1 MRHNNEQKKLEKMVR
16 RSERK
21 PVGEMHLVAL
31 FPVKLFFIEPK
42 HSKWSS
48 GSEGRLHIFKKEDE
62 VRSKYLVCCAPTEK
76 EFNSAQM
83 NAFEQPGGL
92 NAVIH
97 SSVAVSYAE
106 DDKKTIV
113 FGKLAS
119 FSKTNSKRQAIRT
132 IWSARFDELGHATA
146 FSSDQEYGTGLRR
159 SQRRK
164 RQL

>member
-1 MRHNNEQKKLEKMVR
+1 
-16 RSERK
+16 
-21 PVGEMHLVAL
+21 
-31 FPVKLFFIEPK
+31 
-42 HSKWSS
+42 
-48 GSEGRLHIFKKEDE
+48 
-62 VRSKYLVCCAPTEK
+62 
-76 EFNSAQM
+76 M

-132 IWSARFDELGHATA
+132 IWSARFDEVGHATA
-146 FSSDQEYGTGLRR
+146 FFHLIRSMAQDSGDLNEENDNSDYNKEATATKFDDNADNKQDNNNWEALEITFFWAKISFESYETFMIYFESILN
-159 SQRRK
+159 
-164 RQL
+164 LIFTCD